1 MLMDQPR
8 TLCYKGF
15 SILIC
20 FFDQVYG
27 IVKGDS
33 RNGTLK
39 IKYSKGFR
47 SPLSQLK

>member
-1 MLMDQPR
+1 MDHPR
-8 TLCYKGF
+8 TLCHKVF

-20 FFDQVYG
+20 FFDQVYA

-39 IKYSKGFR
+39 TKYSKPFK
-47 SPLSQLK
+47 SPRFQLT